1 MGGREG
7 CPYQGRT
14 EERLGPI
21 HRETRPSPPKKLY
34 LTNKK
39 KSPRSTSHPMK
50 PHKGYPTGNEEEA
63 VRMEKESVEEGHRN
77 RCG

>member
-1 MGGREG
+1 M
-7 CPYQGRT
+7 YIYIFFLDQLASSVFT
-14 EERLGPI
+14 AQFTVKLGPI
-21 HRETRPSPPKKLY
+21 HQKKLY
-34 LTNKK
+34 LTNKT
-39 KSPRSTSHPMK
+39 KSLRSTSHPMK